1 MRYNKVDLDKYPT
14 RKHPINGEMISML
27 GRLANEKPLT
37 RNDIVEMI
45 KKGHPN
51 ESVKQHLERIDALW
65 RAARALCWDGYADMT
80 HEGGVLTVRINEDGH
95 KLWAQI
101 LEEGHIEA

>member
-1 MRYNKVDLDKYPT
+1 MRYSKVDLDKWPT
-14 RKHPINGEMISML
+14 LKHPINGEMISML

-45 KKGHPN
+45 KKGPPK
-51 ESVKQHLERIDALW
+51 ETVQKQLERIDTIW
-65 RAARALCWDGYADMT
+65 RAARALCWDGYADMDYDARFQT
-80 HEGGVLTVRINEDGH
+80 IRINDEGR

-101 LEEGHIEA
+101 LEESK